1 MAVLPFQNPGGDN
14 ETEFFL
20 DGVVEDLITELSR
33 ARWFSVVARNAAFA
47 YKGKETDAKLVGREL
62 GVRYV
67 LQGCLHNSADQLSIT
82 CQLIEAETRQ
92 HLWSE
97 QFDGTMEDSFDL
109 QDRII
114 EGVIGSVGPVLRS
127 AEIDRAAKKP
137 EEDQNA
143 YDLTLRAML
152 PAFAETARRSHS
164 HQTGPRSTSRRSRL
178 RRKTRSPPGFELISR
193 NLQTSF

>member
-1 MAVLPFQNPGGDN
+1 LSIILRDLGEHEVPNVARPVRVFGVARHSQDGSSAPSVRRRTAASLARPAMAVLPFQNPGGDN

-109 QDRII
+109 QDRIV
-114 EGVIGSVGPVLRS
+114 ESVIGSV
-127 AEIDRAAKKP
+127 
-137 EEDQNA
+137 
-143 YDLTLRAML
+143 
-152 PAFAETARRSHS
+152 
-164 HQTGPRSTSRRSRL
+164 
-178 RRKTRSPPGFELISR
+178 
-193 NLQTSF
+193 